1 MGFTEQQID
10 SVFRTSKT
18 TWKYVGVR
26 NGLNRTFNL
35 SVVDAQSNAVLFT
48 AKDQPS
54 IETGKQA
61 IADWIVKNR
70 GGLTDVLTDDQA
82 RDAKVSEMQAQL
94 DATNERLAAIVAAS
108 QPATENAE
116 ETPKPRRGRRAAE
129 PDPVRTADDG
139 A

>member
-26 NGLNRTFNL
+26 SGLNRTFNL

-54 IETGKQA
+54 IETGKQT

-82 RDAKVSEMQAQL
+82 RDATVEQL
-94 DATNERLAAIVAAS
+94 KADLAATNARLEAVVTAN
-108 QPATENAE
+108 QPAPDE
-116 ETPKPRRGRRAAE
+116 EATKPRRSRRSAE
-129 PDPVRTADDG
+129 PDPARTEAD
-139 A
+139 